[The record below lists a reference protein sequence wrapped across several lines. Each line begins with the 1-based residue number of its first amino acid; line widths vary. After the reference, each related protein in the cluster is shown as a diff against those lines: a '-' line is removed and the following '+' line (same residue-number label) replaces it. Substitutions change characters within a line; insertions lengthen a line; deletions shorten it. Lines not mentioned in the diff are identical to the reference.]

1 MELPDK
7 TLAMSPE
14 IDFRAWN
21 EDMAR
26 KYSPGRYHEES
37 HFLIRWVE
45 RQRVKTIIRLL
56 QPRAGDM
63 VLEVGCGS
71 GNVLEALP
79 HGTKPVGIDLSSMLV
94 TESRVRLAGRGGM
107 IAQANAEQLPF
118 PTGHFSRI
126 ICTEVLEHVQRPEV
140 VLGEIA
146 RVAKPDAI
154 IVISI
159 PNERLIDSL
168 RQWTSGIRA
177 LWRTGGADEWHL
189 HEFDM
194 AYLYQ
199 KAAGHLAIREVVPI
213 IANWMPLRYVVRCAC
228 LPVASHTC
236 A

>member
-1 MELPDK
+1 MGLSDK
-7 TLAMSPE
+7 TLAMWPE
-14 IDFRAWN
+14 IEFRAWN

-45 RQRVKTIIRLL
+45 RQRVRTIIRLL
-56 QPRAGDM
+56 QPRVGDM

-71 GNVLEALP
+71 GNILEALP
-79 HGTKPVGIDLSSMLV
+79 PGTKPVGIDLSSRLV
-94 TESRVRLAGRGGM
+94 TESRVRLVGRGGM
-107 IAQANAEQLPF
+107 VAQANAEQLPF
-118 PTGHFSRI
+118 PTSHFSRI
-126 ICTEVLEHVQRPEV
+126 ICTEVLEHVQRPEA

-146 RVAKPDAI
+146 RVAQSDAI

-168 RQWTSGIRA
+168 RRWTSGIRV
-177 LWRTGGADEWHL
+177 LWRTGGADEWHV
-189 HEFDM
+189 HAFDM
-194 AYLYQ
+194 AYLYK

-213 IANWMPLRYVVRCAC
+213 ITNWMPLRYVVRCAH
-228 LPVASHTC
+228 LPVASHTG

>member
-1 MELPDK
+1 MNQTK
-7 TLAMSPE
+7 QTFTAQPE
-14 IDFRAWN
+14 TDFRSWN
-21 EDMAR
+21 EAMVR

-45 RQRVKTIIRLL
+45 RQRVRAIMSLL
-56 QPRAGDM
+56 QPRRGEM

-79 HGTKPVGIDLSSMLV
+79 QGVKPVGIDLSTILV
-94 TESRVRLAGRGGM
+94 RESRTRLAERGG
-107 IAQANAEQLPF
+107 IIIQANAEHLPF

-126 ICTEVLEHVQRPEV
+126 MCTEVLEHVQRPEV

-168 RQWTSGIRA
+168 RWWTGGIRA

-189 HEFDM
+189 HAFDM
-194 AYLYQ
+194 AYLRQ
-199 KAAGHLAIREVVPI
+199 KAAGHLELGEAVPI
-213 IANWMPLRYVVRCAC
+213 IAGWMPIRYVVQCARVN
-228 LPVASHTC
+228 PM
-236 A
+236 

>member
-7 TLAMSPE
+7 TLTMWSE

-45 RQRVKTIIRLL
+45 RQRVRTIIRLL

-63 VLEVGCGS
+63 ILEVGCGS

-79 HGTKPVGIDLSSMLV
+79 HGTKPVGIDLSSTLV
-94 TESRVRLAGRGGM
+94 TESRVRLAGRGSM

-146 RVAKPDAI
+146 RVAQPDAI

-168 RQWTSGIRA
+168 RRWTSGMRM

-189 HEFDM
+189 HAFDM
-194 AYLYQ
+194 AYLDQ

-213 IANWMPLRYVVRCAC
+213 IASWMPLRYVVRCAR
-228 LPVASHTC
+228 LPVASHVY

>member
-7 TLAMSPE
+7 TLAMRPE

-45 RQRVKTIIRLL
+45 RQRVRAIIRLL

-79 HGTKPVGIDLSSMLV
+79 HWTKPVGIDLSSTLV

-118 PTGHFSRI
+118 PTSHFSRI

-146 RVAKPDAI
+146 RVAQPDAI

-168 RQWTSGIRA
+168 RRWTSGMRV

-189 HEFDM
+189 HAFDM
-194 AYLYQ
+194 AYLDQ
-199 KAAGHLAIREVVPI
+199 KAAGHLAIQEVVPI
-213 IANWMPLRYVVRCAC
+213 IANWMPLRYVVRCAR
-228 LPVASHTC
+228 LPVASH
-236 A
+236 AYV

>member
-7 TLAMSPE
+7 TLTMSPE

-45 RQRVKTIIRLL
+45 RQRVRTIIRLL
-56 QPRAGDM
+56 QPRIGDM

-79 HGTKPVGIDLSSMLV
+79 HETKPVGIDLSSMLV

-118 PTGHFSRI
+118 PTSHFSRI

-146 RVAKPDAI
+146 RVAQPDAI

-168 RQWTSGIRA
+168 RRWTSGMRA

-194 AYLYQ
+194 AYLDQ

-213 IANWMPLRYVVRCAC
+213 IANWMPLRYVVRCAR
-228 LPVASHTC
+228 LPVASQTC

>member
-1 MELPDK
+1 MGLSDK
-7 TLAMSPE
+7 TLAMWPE
-14 IDFRAWN
+14 IEFRAWN

-45 RQRVKTIIRLL
+45 RQRVRTIIRLL
-56 QPRAGDM
+56 QPRVGDM

-71 GNVLEALP
+71 GNILEALP
-79 HGTKPVGIDLSSMLV
+79 PGTKPVGIDLSSRLV
-94 TESRVRLAGRGGM
+94 TESRVRLVGRGGM
-107 IAQANAEQLPF
+107 VAQANAEQLPF
-118 PTGHFSRI
+118 PTSHFSRI

-146 RVAKPDAI
+146 RVAQPDAI

-168 RQWTSGIRA
+168 RRWTSGMRV

-189 HEFDM
+189 HAFDM
-194 AYLYQ
+194 AYLDQ
-199 KAAGHLAIREVVPI
+199 KAAGHLAIQEVVPI
-213 IANWMPLRYVVRCAC
+213 IANWMPLRYVVRCAR
-228 LPVASHTC
+228 LPVASHVY

>member
-7 TLAMSPE
+7 TLTTWPE
-14 IDFRAWN
+14 IDFRTWN

-45 RQRVKTIIRLL
+45 RQRVRAIIRLL

-79 HGTKPVGIDLSSMLV
+79 HGIKPIGIDLSSTLV

-118 PTGHFSRI
+118 PTSYFSRI

-146 RVAKPDAI
+146 RVAQPDAI

-168 RQWTSGIRA
+168 RRWTNGMRM

-194 AYLYQ
+194 AYLDQ
-199 KAAGHLAIREVVPI
+199 KAAGHLVIQEVVPI

-228 LPVASHTC
+228 LPVASHTD